1 MTTLRQY
8 LMRHTAL
15 AAWLVVLTLLMKM
28 LVPTGYMFSTSST
41 GSITIE
47 LCSGFGPV
55 AIAAPGHGMTHHHGQ
70 HDHEKHDHKG
80 KEMSPCAFSG
90 LSAPS
95 LGGTDPLLLAAAIAF
110 IVATVFLSVVPSAVV
125 LPTYLR
131 PPLRGPPR
139 YA

>member
-28 LVPTGYMFSTSST
+28 LVPTGYMFGTSST

-55 AIAAPGHGMTHHHGQ
+55 AIAAPRHGMTHHHGQ
-70 HDHEKHDHKG
+70 HDHKG
-80 KEMSPCAFSG
+80 KEMPPCAFSG
-90 LSAPS
+90 LSAAS
-95 LGGTDPLLLAAAIAF
+95 LGGTDPLLLALAIAF
-110 IVATVFLSVVPSAVV
+110 IVTTVFLSVVPSAVV